1 MKNLIFNA
9 VFVLSLLVT
18 GFISRSSAIELLTQ
32 DAALKQM
39 FPDAEK
45 VTPEVKNLT
54 PDQVTAVKARLGG
67 HLVHY
72 QTGSQSA
79 QVKEKTELTFY
90 MATKGGK
97 IIGGA
102 LIEEQPGK
110 WGPVVFIIAVDP
122 ATMKVKNMAV
132 MSYVEKRG
140 RPIAREN
147 FLSQFFGK
155 SLSDPIAV
163 RKDIR
168 AISGAT
174 ISSDCTCFA
183 VKKVLVLFETFYG
196 KK

>member
-1 MKNLIFNA
+1 MKNHLFYTGMA
-9 VFVLSLLVT
+9 VALLMIGFVSK
-18 GFISRSSAIELLTQ
+18 SSAIELLTK

-45 VTPEVKNLT
+45 VTPEVKNMS
-54 PDQVTAVKARLGG
+54 PEQIAAVKARLGG
-67 HLVHY
+67 HLVHF
-72 QTGSQSA
+72 QVGAQSA
-79 QVKEKTELTFY
+79 EVKEKTELTFY
-90 MATKGGK
+90 VATKGGSTT
-97 IIGGA
+97 GVA

-122 ATMKVKNMAV
+122 VAMKVKNMAV

-140 RPIAREN
+140 RPIARAN
-147 FLSQFFGK
+147 FLDQFLGK
-155 SLSDPIAV
+155 GTSDQIAV

-183 VKKVLVLFETFYG
+183 VKKVLVLCETMYG